1 MNAENPRIP
10 EEKIMLS
17 RFVASIDRLGA
28 GRQWLAFLARGG
40 VIATVGIVVA
50 WSALRNAGSEGDT
63 FKPDLVMNLAL
74 GQAVEPWTHTGA
86 TGTIDTDDLDI
97 ARTSGAVIQMAN
109 SAPNNATLNVRYNV
123 TAENGLVNNLGC
135 ILLISRF
142 RDNGDNAQVLAKLK
156 RYNLSTGEVKTL
168 LTVNSNNFPDDSAF
182 QLGNEFDCDLTFD
195 FFQFSYFVD
204 VELIKSG
211 STGKPALGSL
221 RLSSFEEQ

>member
-1 MNAENPRIP
+1 M
-10 EEKIMLS
+10 
-17 RFVASIDRLGA
+17 
-28 GRQWLAFLARGG
+28 
-40 VIATVGIVVA
+40 VIATVAAVA
-50 WSALRNAGSEGDT
+50 VWAGFHSAGPEKDT
-63 FKPDLVMNLAL
+63 FKPDLVMNLAV
-74 GQAVEPWTHTGA
+74 GAPVDPWSSTGA
-86 TGTIDTDDLDI
+86 TGSIDTDDFDI

-142 RDNGDNAQVLAKLK
+142 RDNGDNAQVIAKLK
-156 RYNLSTGEVKTL
+156 RYNISTGEIKTL
-168 LTVNSNNFPDDSAF
+168 LTVNSNNFPDSSSF

-195 FFQFSYFVD
+195 FFSFAYFVD

-221 RLSSFEEQ
+221 RLSSFQEQ